1 MKMVSEPRTDCKTAL
16 RQVCTGRDGG
26 ARYSA
31 GVCWYSVRPPAARRE
46 AKQGGSTVRSAS
58 SLMVDSFSL
67 GRGIVHR
74 DGFLFAQKEGSS
86 MAEPIIQLKHLTKR
100 FGGGENEVHAL
111 EDVSIEVRAGEIFGV
126 IGLSGAG
133 KSTLVRCINLLERP
147 TAGEVIVDGRDML
160 RLTEK
165 ELRKVRQSIGMI
177 FQSFNLLMQRTALD
191 NICFPM
197 ELAGA
202 PRREAVRRAEELL
215 EIVDLAGRA
224 GAYPA
229 QLSGGQKQRV
239 AIARTLATNPRV
251 LLCDEATSALDPK
264 TTRDI
269 LRLIQDINKRL
280 GITVVVIT
288 HEMKVIEEICARV
301 AILDHG
307 HLAETGTVEEIFASP
322 SSEAGRRLVY
332 PDGVPEEVLSSA
344 AGQDRVI
351 RVAFNGGTSYQPL
364 IATLAIDC
372 GVKAN
377 ILGADTRNIDGRAF
391 GTMLLGLPREGADKA
406 MTYIRSQKDI
416 TVEEVPDY
424 HG

>member
-1 MKMVSEPRTDCKTAL
+1 
-16 RQVCTGRDGG
+16 
-26 ARYSA
+26 
-31 GVCWYSVRPPAARRE
+31 
-46 AKQGGSTVRSAS
+46 
-58 SLMVDSFSL
+58 
-67 GRGIVHR
+67 
-74 DGFLFAQKEGSS
+74 

-100 FGGGENEVHAL
+100 FGGGENEVRAL

-165 ELRKVRQSIGMI
+165 ELRSARQSIGMI

-191 NICFPM
+191 NICFPL
-197 ELAGA
+197 ELAGT
-202 PRREAVRRAEELL
+202 PRREAVRRAGELL
-215 EIVDLAGRA
+215 ELVDLAGRA

-280 GITVVVIT
+280 GVTVVVIT

-391 GTMLLGLPREGADKA
+391 GTMLLGLPREGAGKA
-406 MTYIRSQKDI
+406 MAYIRAQKDI

>member
-1 MKMVSEPRTDCKTAL
+1 
-16 RQVCTGRDGG
+16 
-26 ARYSA
+26 
-31 GVCWYSVRPPAARRE
+31 
-46 AKQGGSTVRSAS
+46 
-58 SLMVDSFSL
+58 
-67 GRGIVHR
+67 
-74 DGFLFAQKEGSS
+74 

-100 FGGGENEVHAL
+100 FGGGGNEVRAL

-165 ELRKVRQSIGMI
+165 ELRSARQSIGMI

-191 NICFPM
+191 NICFPL
-197 ELAGA
+197 ELAGT
-202 PRREAVRRAEELL
+202 PRREAVRRAGELL
-215 EIVDLAGRA
+215 ELVDLAGRA

-332 PDGVPEEVLSSA
+332 PDGVPYELLVRRE
-344 AGQDRVI
+344 GTDGTRVV

-364 IATLAIDC
+364 IATVAIEC

-391 GTMLLGLPREGADKA
+391 GTMLLGLPEDGAEKA
-406 MTYIRSQKDI
+406 LAFIRSQKDI

-424 HG
+424 HA

>member
-1 MKMVSEPRTDCKTAL
+1 
-16 RQVCTGRDGG
+16 
-26 ARYSA
+26 
-31 GVCWYSVRPPAARRE
+31 
-46 AKQGGSTVRSAS
+46 
-58 SLMVDSFSL
+58 
-67 GRGIVHR
+67 
-74 DGFLFAQKEGSS
+74 

-100 FGGGENEVHAL
+100 FGGGGNEVRAL

-165 ELRKVRQSIGMI
+165 ELRSARQSIVMI

-191 NICFPM
+191 NICFPL
-197 ELAGA
+197 ELAGT
-202 PRREAVRRAEELL
+202 PRREAVRRAGELL
-215 EIVDLAGRA
+215 ELVDLAGRA

-239 AIARTLATNPRV
+239 AIARTLATSPRV

-391 GTMLLGLPREGADKA
+391 GTMLLGLPREGAGKA
-406 MTYIRSQKDI
+406 MAYIRAQKDI

>member
-1 MKMVSEPRTDCKTAL
+1 
-16 RQVCTGRDGG
+16 
-26 ARYSA
+26 
-31 GVCWYSVRPPAARRE
+31 
-46 AKQGGSTVRSAS
+46 
-58 SLMVDSFSL
+58 
-67 GRGIVHR
+67 
-74 DGFLFAQKEGSS
+74 

-100 FGGGENEVHAL
+100 FGGGENEVRAL

-165 ELRKVRQSIGMI
+165 ELRRARQSIGMI
-177 FQSFNLLMQRTALD
+177 FQGFNLLMQRTALD
-191 NICFPM
+191 NICFPL
-197 ELAGA
+197 ELAGT
-202 PRREAVRRAEELL
+202 PRREAVRRAGELL
-215 EIVDLAGRA
+215 ELVDLAGRA

-239 AIARTLATNPRV
+239 AIARTLATSPRV

-322 SSEAGRRLVY
+322 RSEAGRRLVY

-391 GTMLLGLPREGADKA
+391 GTMLLGLPREGAGKA
-406 MTYIRSQKDI
+406 MAYIRAQKDI

>member
-1 MKMVSEPRTDCKTAL
+1 
-16 RQVCTGRDGG
+16 
-26 ARYSA
+26 
-31 GVCWYSVRPPAARRE
+31 
-46 AKQGGSTVRSAS
+46 
-58 SLMVDSFSL
+58 
-67 GRGIVHR
+67 
-74 DGFLFAQKEGSS
+74 

-100 FGGGENEVHAL
+100 FGGGGNEVRAL

-191 NICFPM
+191 NICFPL
-197 ELAGA
+197 ELAGT
-202 PRREAVRRAEELL
+202 PRREAVRRAGELL
-215 EIVDLAGRA
+215 ELVDLAGRA

-391 GTMLLGLPREGADKA
+391 GTMLLGLPREGAGKA
-406 MTYIRSQKDI
+406 MAYIRAQKDI

>member
-1 MKMVSEPRTDCKTAL
+1 
-16 RQVCTGRDGG
+16 
-26 ARYSA
+26 
-31 GVCWYSVRPPAARRE
+31 
-46 AKQGGSTVRSAS
+46 
-58 SLMVDSFSL
+58 
-67 GRGIVHR
+67 
-74 DGFLFAQKEGSS
+74 

-100 FGGGENEVHAL
+100 FGGGENEVRAL

-165 ELRKVRQSIGMI
+165 ELRRARQSIGMI

-191 NICFPM
+191 NICFPL
-197 ELAGA
+197 ELAGT
-202 PRREAVRRAEELL
+202 PRREAVRRAGELL
-215 EIVDLAGRA
+215 ELVDLAGRA

-322 SSEAGRRLVY
+322 RSEAGRRLVY
-332 PDGVPEEVLSSA
+332 PDGVPYDLLVRRE
-344 AGQDRVI
+344 GTDGTRVV

-364 IATLAIDC
+364 IATVAIEC

-391 GTMLLGLPREGADKA
+391 GTMLLGLPEDGAEKA
-406 MTYIRSQKDI
+406 LAFIRSQKDI

-424 HG
+424 HA

>member
-1 MKMVSEPRTDCKTAL
+1 M
-16 RQVCTGRDGG
+16 
-26 ARYSA
+26 
-31 GVCWYSVRPPAARRE
+31 
-46 AKQGGSTVRSAS
+46 
-58 SLMVDSFSL
+58 
-67 GRGIVHR
+67 
-74 DGFLFAQKEGSS
+74 
-86 MAEPIIQLKHLTKR
+86 EPIIQLKHLTKR
-100 FGGGENEVHAL
+100 FGGGEDEVRAL
-111 EDVSIEVRAGEIFGV
+111 EDVSIEIQPGEVFGV

-147 TAGEVIVDGRDML
+147 TEGEVIVDGQDMTRLSDRQL
-160 RLTEK
+160 REV
-165 ELRKVRQSIGMI
+165 RKSIGMI

-191 NICFPM
+191 NICFPL
-197 ELAGA
+197 ELARVS
-202 PRREAVRRAEELL
+202 RREAEARARELL
-215 EIVDLAGRA
+215 EIVDLANKSN
-224 GAYPA
+224 AYPA

-239 AIARTLATNPRV
+239 AIARTLANNPKV

-322 SSEAGRRLVY
+322 RSEAGRRLVY
-332 PDGVPEEVLSSA
+332 PDGVPAEVLSSA

-364 IATLAIDC
+364 IATVAIEC

-391 GTMLLGLPREGADKA
+391 GTMLLGLPEDGAEKA
-406 MTYIRSQKDI
+406 LAFIRSQKDI

-424 HG
+424 HA

>member
-1 MKMVSEPRTDCKTAL
+1 
-16 RQVCTGRDGG
+16 
-26 ARYSA
+26 
-31 GVCWYSVRPPAARRE
+31 
-46 AKQGGSTVRSAS
+46 
-58 SLMVDSFSL
+58 
-67 GRGIVHR
+67 
-74 DGFLFAQKEGSS
+74 

-100 FGGGENEVHAL
+100 FGGGENEVRAL

-165 ELRKVRQSIGMI
+165 ELRSARQSIGMI

-191 NICFPM
+191 NICFPL
-197 ELAGA
+197 ELAGT
-202 PRREAVRRAEELL
+202 PRREAVRRAGELL
-215 EIVDLAGRA
+215 ELVDLAGRA

-322 SSEAGRRLVY
+322 KSEAGRRLVY

-391 GTMLLGLPREGADKA
+391 GTMLLGLPREGAGKA
-406 MTYIRSQKDI
+406 MAYIRAQKDI

>member
-1 MKMVSEPRTDCKTAL
+1 
-16 RQVCTGRDGG
+16 
-26 ARYSA
+26 
-31 GVCWYSVRPPAARRE
+31 
-46 AKQGGSTVRSAS
+46 
-58 SLMVDSFSL
+58 
-67 GRGIVHR
+67 
-74 DGFLFAQKEGSS
+74 

-100 FGGGENEVHAL
+100 FGGGGNEVRAL

-165 ELRKVRQSIGMI
+165 ELRSARQSIGMI

-191 NICFPM
+191 NICFPL
-197 ELAGA
+197 ELAGT
-202 PRREAVRRAEELL
+202 PRREAVRRAGELL
-215 EIVDLAGRA
+215 ELVDLAGRA

-322 SSEAGRRLVY
+322 RSEAGRRLVY

-391 GTMLLGLPREGADKA
+391 GTMLLGLPREGAGKA
-406 MTYIRSQKDI
+406 MAYIRAQKDI